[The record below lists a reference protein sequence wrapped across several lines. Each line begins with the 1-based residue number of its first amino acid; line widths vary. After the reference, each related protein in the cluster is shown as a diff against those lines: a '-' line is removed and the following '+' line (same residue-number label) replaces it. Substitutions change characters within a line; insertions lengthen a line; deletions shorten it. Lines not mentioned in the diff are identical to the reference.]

1 MKNINN
7 NKYENNKNNDN
18 SLIIASEK
26 TENNKLE
33 KKKKEIPIIELLKC
47 PICKK
52 ICLMNINKE
61 KLLFS
66 FECTNKH
73 KNNNNKFKKCR
84 TNAEDSFYSFPSD
97 FSELNLSKELN
108 IIPKKINNKDNNTSK
123 ITNVTLQKLYI
134 TEKDFT
140 CQIHPNFQFNSYCF
154 ECKKNLCEKC
164 KEDHL
169 NHNQVKLNSIKP
181 NDKEVSLCKKNIKKN
196 ELILLNLIEYLQNWK
211 KEFDKGLNTL
221 IKIMENIFNLKDFII
236 SNYDQK
242 QNNQNYNYIQN
253 FNNIKALDFGF
264 PELKNFQEKKNFK
277 QSGYDIIDTIYNIQN
292 KIAENKKKINS
303 LNESQ
308 LKKINNNLSRN
319 FEQNDI
325 ESVDTSHTVKNN
337 NFNTTYM
344 SDCNNNNFFSRDV
357 RKSLGT
363 KGTSHSKKKILG
375 RNKIDKILEDPNI
388 SRTIEQNSNLEKLTA
403 LEDNKENKDN
413 ISEKENILENKII
426 LKNIEVKNDN
436 DINIIKKEEPV
447 NENFIIEED
456 KDFNENKEKD
466 NFLDNIDIKI
476 SNSNRNGNNSINGI
490 NKEDNTINDND
501 IIEENNIII
510 NNNSIEKIPNEK
522 INLYNE
528 VNESLNKCNYT
539 GIDLKYELEST
550 DIIRSIEFLNSNKL
564 LICTLEHIYIYKLD
578 SNGGLV
584 KEYEIKEFNYR
595 VNYATK
601 LFNDNLIICS
611 LNNIDIIK
619 LSQNDLGSYDMIQK
633 LEGKNNSENINKI
646 KEIQEKNYLISC
658 DKNNIILY
666 EKNLETN
673 LYSEKNY
680 IKTNTEV
687 KCLEKINENLIITVE
702 PEIQSLIIYE
712 IDSLNKVK
720 EINNIQSSFGRY
732 AISYIEKYNCIFITG
747 RLGIY
752 LVSSINFE
760 EKIFFKVGE
769 WISSINYDIQ
779 SNCLICG
786 TWRKNSSYEEKSF
799 NLIIYEII
807 QEDNQNKIDNMKI
820 REISRK
826 NNAHEKDIV
835 VIKSSKDV
843 GIITGSYD
851 NAVKLWK

>member
-1 MKNINN
+1 MKNIN
-7 NKYENNKNNDN
+7 ENKNDN
-18 SLIIASEK
+18 NNTLIESEK
-26 TENNKLE
+26 TEKIQIE
-33 KKKKEIPIIELLKC
+33 KKKNEIPILELLKC

-73 KNNNNKFKKCR
+73 KNNNKFKKCR
-84 TNAEDSFYSFPSD
+84 TNANESFYSFPSD
-97 FSELNLSKELN
+97 LSELNLSKEFN

-123 ITNVTLQKLYI
+123 ITNVTVQKLYI
-134 TEKDFT
+134 TEKDFL
-140 CQIHPNFQFNSYCF
+140 CQLHPNEQFNSYCF
-154 ECKKNLCEKC
+154 ECKKNLCDKC

-181 NDKEVSLCKKNIKKN
+181 NDKEVMLCKKNIKKN

-253 FNNIKALDFGF
+253 FNNIKALDFVF
-264 PELKNFQEKKNFK
+264 PNLKDFNTKKDFK

-292 KIAENKKKINS
+292 KIIENKKKINS

-319 FEQNDI
+319 YENLEQNDI
-325 ESVDTSHTVKNN
+325 ESEDTSHTVKNN

-363 KGTSHSKKKILG
+363 KGTFHSNKKKILG
-375 RNKIDKILEDPNI
+375 RNKIEKILEDPNI
-388 SRTIEQNSNLEKLTA
+388 SRTIEQNNNLEKQTD
-403 LEDNKENKDN
+403 LEDNNNN
-413 ISEKENILENKII
+413 ISEKENFSLENKII
-426 LKNIEVKNDN
+426 LKNVEMKNDN
-436 DINIIKKEEPV
+436 DINIIKKEEPI
-447 NENFIIEED
+447 EDKFIIEED
-456 KDFNENKEKD
+456 KDNNFNDENKEKD
-466 NFLDNIDIKI
+466 IFLNNIDIKI
-476 SNSNRNGNNSINGI
+476 SNTNSNRNNSINSI
-490 NKEDNTINDND
+490 IKEDNNTIND

-510 NNNSIEKIPNEK
+510 NNNNSIEQISNEK

-528 VNESLNKCNYT
+528 EINKNIYT
-539 GIDLKYELEST
+539 EIDLKYELQNT
-550 DIIRSIEFLNSNKL
+550 DIIRSIEFLNQNQI
-564 LICTLEHIYIYKLD
+564 LICTLENIFIYKID
-578 SNGGLV
+578 SNYSLV
-584 KEYEIKEFNYR
+584 KEYDIKEFNYR
-595 VNYATK
+595 INYATK
-601 LFNDNLIICS
+601 LLNGNLIICS
-611 LNNIDIIK
+611 LNSIDIIK
-619 LSQNDLGSYDMIQK
+619 LSENDLGSYDIIQK

-687 KCLEKINENLIITVE
+687 KCLEIINENLIITVE

-732 AISYIEKYNCIFITG
+732 VISYIEKYNCIFITG

-752 LVSSINFE
+752 LISSINFE

-786 TWRKNSSYEEKSF
+786 TWRKNSSYEVKSF

-807 QEDNQNKIDNMKI
+807 QENNQNKIDNMKI
-820 REISRK
+820 KEISRK
-826 NNAHEKDIV
+826 NNAHKNDIV
-835 VIKSSKDV
+835 VIQSSKDV